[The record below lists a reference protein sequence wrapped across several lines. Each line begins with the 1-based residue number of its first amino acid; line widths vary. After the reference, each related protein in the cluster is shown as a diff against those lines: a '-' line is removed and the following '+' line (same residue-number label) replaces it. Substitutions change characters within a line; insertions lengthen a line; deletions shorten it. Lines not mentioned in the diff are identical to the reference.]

1 MLEMN
6 STPVLRRVKD
16 GYTTGARSLA
26 SRSVTRLARTGVTPN
41 VLTTTGVSLCL
52 AAAVLVPFEDRADK
66 VLVYWL
72 AAAIFVLGSLLDILD
87 GALARVGGKATPFGA
102 FIDST
107 TDRVGEG
114 AMLAAI
120 ALVFSRHGEDWAVA
134 VAVAAVVGSFLVS
147 YTRAR
152 AEALGLKGDV
162 GLGSRAE
169 RVVLITAGLVF
180 APWGGLPWAIVVL
193 AATAW
198 LGRWRGTV
206 RLDMPKRRA
215 WAVLAAAGIAL
226 AAIGAVSAHDDAR
239 LKAGLDRAIA
249 ARDRGDL
256 ATAIRV
262 LEDLDDTGSHVPH
275 AMLGEIHYRTG
286 ALGDARRELERAVA
300 IQPSFVRG
308 HRFLAVIALRQG
320 DLAGAAACAKRGL
333 AVRPDDLELAYLAG
347 TDVLERTLE
356 AGPKAASTI
365 VSLAYEVADVRT
377 ARLIADQALARW
389 PDDARL
395 AGQRRRLDR

>member
-1 MLEMN
+1 MMEMN
-6 STPVLRRVKD
+6 STPVLRRVKH

-52 AAAVLVPFEDRADK
+52 VAAILVPFEDRGDK

-72 AAAIFVLGSLLDILD
+72 AAAIFVIGSLLDILD

-120 ALVFSRHGEDWAVA
+120 ALVFSRNGEDWAV
-134 VAVAAVVGSFLVS
+134 VLAVAAVVGSFLVS

-180 APWGGLPWAIVVL
+180 APWGGLPWAIL
-193 AATAW
+193 ALAVTAW
-198 LGRWRGTV
+198 LTV
-206 RLDMPKRRA
+206 FQ
-215 WAVLAAAGIAL
+215 
-226 AAIGAVSAHDDAR
+226 
-239 LKAGLDRAIA
+239 
-249 ARDRGDL
+249 
-256 ATAIRV
+256 RV
-262 LEDLDDTGSHVPH
+262 LHVRKQ
-275 AMLGEIHYRTG
+275 LSGGISG
-286 ALGDARRELERAVA
+286 N
-300 IQPSFVRG
+300 
-308 HRFLAVIALRQG
+308 
-320 DLAGAAACAKRGL
+320 
-333 AVRPDDLELAYLAG
+333 
-347 TDVLERTLE
+347 
-356 AGPKAASTI
+356 
-365 VSLAYEVADVRT
+365 
-377 ARLIADQALARW
+377 DQR
-389 PDDARL
+389 
-395 AGQRRRLDR
+395 